1 MRLLI
6 RDIFIVLLVEF
17 SRALF
22 LFFFFCLLLTN
33 ARQNIDYKYYAT

>member
-22 LFFFFCLLLTN
+22 LFLFSFAYN